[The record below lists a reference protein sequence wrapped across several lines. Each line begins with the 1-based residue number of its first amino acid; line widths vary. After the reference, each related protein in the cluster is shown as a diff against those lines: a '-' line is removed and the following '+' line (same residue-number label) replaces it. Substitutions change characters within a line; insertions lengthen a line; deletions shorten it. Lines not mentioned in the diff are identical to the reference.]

1 VPAAVGHTIES
12 ALSVVGERKQQ
23 GTQEKYVVLIVLS
36 WRSRIE
42 NL

>member
-23 GTQEKYVVLIVLS
+23 GTQEKYVVVLS